1 MTNKRFR
8 AAAYSVATTAALIG
22 SLMVTASPAQAIG
35 GNCSAGTEKQSGL
48 DNYRGWA
55 SCSSL
60 QGDTKARPK
69 LVRDGGPDYTGSYF
83 TALNTRRYT
92 SYYSCWMGCHGAVEL
107 AHV

>member
-1 MTNKRFR
+1 MTTKRLK
-8 AAAYSVATTAALIG
+8 AAAYSAVTAFALIG
-22 SLMVTASPAQAIG
+22 SMAVMASPAQAIG
-35 GNCSAGTEKQSGL
+35 GNCTGDKEKQSGL
-48 DNYRGWA
+48 NNYRAWA

-69 LVRDGGPDYTGSYF
+69 LVRDGGPDYTGNYF

-92 SYYSCWMGCHGAVEL
+92 SYYSCYLGCYGTYET